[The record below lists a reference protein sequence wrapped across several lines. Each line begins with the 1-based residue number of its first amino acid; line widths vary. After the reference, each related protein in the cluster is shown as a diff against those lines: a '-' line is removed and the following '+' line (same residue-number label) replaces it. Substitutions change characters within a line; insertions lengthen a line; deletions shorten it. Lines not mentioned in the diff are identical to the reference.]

1 MRKTMVLILLALVFG
16 TVGLQAQSANV
27 VCGDLDEADCAL
39 LIEAQ
44 ENLAGLSSYGVNITG
59 AVSISNIPDLP
70 GDINIALAGTG
81 AISGDLSGIHMSQEE
96 AMALSTDPEA
106 AFDFIAA
113 QLQSVN
119 AEALV
124 TITLPDELVAQSD
137 GQLPAAIPLEL
148 RLVDGVAYLNF
159 DALRG
164 ALGQQGENLPA
175 GWYGLDLQDLFERLM
190 AMSDAMGIEPMDPE
204 IAAHFSDLD
213 RISEFVSVERL
224 DDTTA
229 ADGTE
234 VASFHTVIDYAALM
248 TAVYGDPAMR
258 DLLEEAM
265 AEQGQTLTDEEM
277 DRMIGMMQQIF
288 QGVTFEV
295 FQTVGL
301 EDRLPRSV
309 QVTFNWNLQPMVDAM
324 IEAGEGDLG
333 LEGPAPRFSLN
344 LTQTYRDFDQIDEII
359 APEDATIVPLD
370 ALMSGMTGMSGMSEL
385 QAAPAEDV
393 EVTPTAAG

>member
-1 MRKTMVLILLALVFG
+1 PFPTRR
-16 TVGLQAQSANV
+16 SS
-27 VCGDLDEADCAL
+27 DL
-39 LIEAQ
+39 
-44 ENLAGLSSYGVNITG
+44 
-59 AVSISNIPDLP
+59 
-70 GDINIALAGTG
+70 
-81 AISGDLSGIHMSQEE
+81 
-96 AMALSTDPEA
+96 
-106 AFDFIAA
+106 
-113 QLQSVN
+113 
-119 AEALV
+119 
-124 TITLPDELVAQSD
+124 DELVAQSD

-393 EVTPTAAG
+393 